1 MNATRPLARVLLR
14 KVVAAYLVFALALTG
29 IELYV
34 EYRNIRQNI
43 AESLDRLAM
52 AFAPSAAQ
60 ALWDYQQDLLQA
72 LAAGISEHNFV
83 VAVNIR
89 DINGRM
95 NVDFRTP
102 AGGSSSSSLTARQPL
117 SHRFQDGQQETLG
130 VLSITSSEALLF
142 SHLKER
148 ALSVGLAVIAQL
160 LFLGGVL
167 ALLSQ
172 MLVVK
177 PLTRFSQ
184 QVGQLIVEEG
194 RAKLIDFGGVE
205 ITEIAILQ
213 QGFNRLLQQV
223 AENHALMAAAN
234 ADLEQRVAERTHDLD
249 RRNQELSREHELILA
264 LVRASPGFV
273 CILDEAGRILV
284 ANASAEALIGHPA
297 IRLSEQSWPILPI
310 LAAADHPLRQLLD
323 QVRRADA
330 ASVKASFSNQ
340 RGQERRYQFEAL
352 RIGRDAEVRII
363 VLGMDI
369 TEEHEQKLRLQHQA
383 FYDRLTGLP
392 NRALLLNRLEQTIT
406 AAHRRKTS
414 FAVAFVDLDQ
424 FKPINDSAGH
434 EAGDAVLREIAARL
448 RQCVRESDIVAR
460 YGGDEF
466 VLLLLDST
474 DQGLQRVASAILE
487 AAAQPILWQETQFK
501 ISASVGFAMFP
512 SDGDSAKALLDV
524 ADAAMYRAKQAGRNR
539 VDFGCRGTT
548 DISENHSVRA
558 I

>member
-1 MNATRPLARVLLR
+1 MKTTRPLARVLLR
-14 KVVAAYLVFALALTG
+14 KVVAAYLAFALALTG
-29 IELYV
+29 IELCF
-34 EYRNIRQNI
+34 EYRNIRQDI

-60 ALWDYQQDLLQA
+60 ALWDYQQDLLKS

-89 DINGRM
+89 DIHGRM
-95 NVDFRTP
+95 NVDFHTP
-102 AGGSSSSSLTARQPL
+102 AGGSSSSRLTTRQPL
-117 SHRFQDGQQETLG
+117 YHRFQDGQQEVLG
-130 VLSITSSEALLF
+130 VLSIASSEALLF
-142 SHLKER
+142 SYLKEK
-148 ALSVGLAVIAQL
+148 ALSVGLTIIAQL

-167 ALLSQ
+167 AVLSQ

-184 QVGQLIVEEG
+184 QVGQLITEDD
-194 RAKLIDFGGVE
+194 RAKLIDLGRVE

-213 QGFNRLLQQV
+213 QGFNQLLQQ
-223 AENHALMAAAN
+223 AADSHALMAAAN
-234 ADLEQRVAERTHDLD
+234 ADLEQRVAERTRDLD
-249 RRNQELSREHELILA
+249 RRNQDLSREHELILA

-284 ANASAEALIGHPA
+284 ANASAEALIGNPA
-297 IRLSEQSWPILPI
+297 IRLSEQSWLMLPT
-310 LAAADHPLRQLLD
+310 LAADHPLRQLFD
-323 QVRRADA
+323 QIQMADA
-330 ASVKASFSNQ
+330 ASVKASFSSQ

-352 RIGRDAEVRII
+352 RIGDDAEVRII

-392 NRALLLNRLEQTIT
+392 NRALLLNRLEQAIT
-406 AAHRRKTS
+406 AANLREVS

-434 EAGDAVLREIAARL
+434 EAGDAVLREVAARL
-448 RQCVRESDIVAR
+448 RQCVRESDIIAR

-487 AAAQPILWQETQFK
+487 AAAQPIPWQETQFK
-501 ISASVGFAMFP
+501 ISASIGFAMFP
-512 SDGDSAKALLDV
+512 SDGDNIKTLLDA

-539 VDFGCRGTT
+539 VDFGYRGMAE
-548 DISENHSVRA
+548 ISENQSVRT